1 MYTICDTF
9 YSMFLNNALL
19 LQICQFWCFLFLG
32 DNVQQFFFRVVSLCF
47 DGAVLRELESTS
59 SKQQIGNNLISVY
72 SYNVS
77 SSKIFKA
84 SLTLYWCFCVFT
96 VDNSIFVGVFMWIL
110 RPMFLFVFRSGWP
123 KDNRSVWKESEK
135 NIMLYLSAFGFHVR
149 TFVVD

>member
-32 DNVQQFFFRVVSLCF
+32 ENVQQFFFRVVSLCF

-72 SYNVS
+72 SYNVVS
-77 SSKIFKA
+77 SLNIFKA
-84 SLTLYWCFCVFT
+84 SLTLYWCF
-96 VDNSIFVGVFMWIL
+96 L
-110 RPMFLFVFRSGWP
+110 RVRLMFLFVFRSGWP
-123 KDNRSVWKESEK
+123 KDNRSVRKESEK
-135 NIMLYLSAFGFHVR
+135 NGMLYLSAFGFYVR
-149 TFVVD
+149 T